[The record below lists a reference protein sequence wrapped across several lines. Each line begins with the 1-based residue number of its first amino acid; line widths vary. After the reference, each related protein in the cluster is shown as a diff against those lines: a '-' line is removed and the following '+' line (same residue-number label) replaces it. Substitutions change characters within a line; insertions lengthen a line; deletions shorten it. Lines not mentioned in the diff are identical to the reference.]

1 MDPTPPLALDDACLA
16 SQLYIALAR
25 MRLPAW
31 MPVVAMLVAQVQG
44 LEKHMPPDETS
55 LLRYLADII
64 DDAETCDPR
73 LRELLLSRR
82 IARLP
87 VFYYRASHQ
96 GAVWCPLEESFSSFS
111 TRGKPVVWQHWDP
124 DPVPDKVEAWLRKHL
139 HNNDG

>member
-1 MDPTPPLALDDACLA
+1 
-16 SQLYIALAR
+16 

-44 LEKHMPPDETS
+44 LEKHIPPDETS
-55 LLRYLADII
+55 LLRHLAGII
-64 DDAETCDPR
+64 DDAETCDPP
-73 LRELLLSRR
+73 LREFLLSRR

-96 GAVWCPLEESFSSFS
+96 GGVWRPLEESFSRFS
-111 TRGKPVVWQHWDP
+111 ARGKPTVWQHWDP